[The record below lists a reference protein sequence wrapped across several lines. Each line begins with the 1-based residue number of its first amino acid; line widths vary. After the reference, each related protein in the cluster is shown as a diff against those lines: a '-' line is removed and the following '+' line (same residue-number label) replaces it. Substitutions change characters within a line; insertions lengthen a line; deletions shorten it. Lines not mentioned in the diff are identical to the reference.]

1 MLVINFILVL
11 LFLYL
16 IFYCIYLITLN
27 FKAFW
32 RKRYLK
38 NEHYMQQ
45 MNLKENKLCVVVWA
59 NSKHKRL
66 EDLLK
71 SLNNQTYSKQNY
83 SVHVIVQRE
92 KDSVNF
98 LPECIYGAII
108 HYIENPEYFSKDKAV
123 SMFVERLL
131 PEDKFDAFVFLG
143 ADRTVGENYLEFVNK
158 NIYEE
163 NTILTGRLDVKTS
176 SDIFF
181 FKLKY
186 EILNAKQHFVNN
198 TVNIA
203 RRMFDLANVIDGNNC
218 AMTAD
223 VLKKTGRICFETR
236 NDELK
241 YSLFLASNGLKPLY
255 CPFMSSYVDVENFDA
270 STANLSSRYS
280 LFKYY
285 MPLLHKKPW
294 YFIEFVFSTLKPGAL
309 FALIVYAALLYSS
322 FTFITGIGLKYIFHL
337 GILGLISTATG
348 ILASRIGLKS
358 LGYLIL
364 YPVCS
369 FMLNFKVVT
378 KKISLKGIQKQIHE
392 DENVNSATVNS
403 LVSDG
408 RKDLIC
414 KLDLVSE
421 DGMRKVVFR
430 FKKKRFVSDAHLRM
444 YDAMEDISRKLKS
457 KGFILKVC
465 QNCGHFESCPDGTVD
480 LLKGVCKLKTNPAA
494 PPEHAVQTLI
504 WNTCSGFMP
513 QKISNIIND
522 MTKKD

>member
-1 MLVINFILVL
+1 
-11 LFLYL
+11 
-16 IFYCIYLITLN
+16 
-27 FKAFW
+27 
-32 RKRYLK
+32 
-38 NEHYMQQ
+38 MQQ
-45 MNLKENKLCVVVWA
+45 MNLKENKLCVVIWA

-71 SLNNQTYSKQNY
+71 SLNSQTYPKQNY

-98 LPECIYGAII
+98 LPECVYGAII

-131 PEDKFDAFVFLG
+131 PENKFDAFVFLG
-143 ADRTVGENYLEFVNK
+143 ADRTVGENYLESINK

-163 NTILTGRLDVKTS
+163 GTILTGKLEVTTS
-176 SDIFF
+176 SNVYFDQ
-181 FKLKY
+181 LKY
-186 EILNAKQHFVNN
+186 KILNAKQHFVNN
-198 TVNIA
+198 TVNIS
-203 RRMFDLANVIDGNNC
+203 RRMFEMAQVIDGNNC

-223 VLKKTGRICFETR
+223 VLEKTGRICFETR

-241 YSLFLASNGLKPLY
+241 YSLFLASNDLKPMY
-255 CPFMSSYVDVENFDA
+255 CPFMTSVVDVENFDA

-285 MPLLHKKPW
+285 LPLLHKKPW
-294 YFIEFVFSTLKPGAL
+294 YFVEFVFSTLKPGAL
-309 FALIVYAALLYSS
+309 FAILVYFALMYSS
-322 FTFITGIGLKYIFHL
+322 FTFMSGIGFKYILHL
-337 GILGLISTATG
+337 GILGIFSTMTG
-348 ILASRIGLKS
+348 ILASGLGVKT
-358 LGYLIL
+358 LGYLLL
-364 YPVCS
+364 YPLCS

-403 LVSDG
+403 IVSDG

-430 FKKKRFVSDAHLRM
+430 FKKKRFISDAHLRM

-457 KGFILKVC
+457 KSFILKVC
-465 QNCGHFESCPDGTVD
+465 QNCGHFESCPDGTID
-480 LLKGVCKLKTNPAA
+480 LLKGNCKLKGNPNH
-494 PPEHAVQTLI
+494 PETAVQTLI
-504 WNTCSGFMP
+504 WNTCSGFLP
-513 QKISNIIND
+513 QKISNIIDD
-522 MTKKD
+522 MTKKEGRIDNGNNPQK

>member
-1 MLVINFILVL
+1 MLVINFILFL

-16 IFYCIYLITLN
+16 IFYCIYLFTLN

-32 RKRYLK
+32 RKGYLK

-45 MNLKENKLCVVVWA
+45 MNLKENKLCVVIWA
-59 NSKHKRL
+59 NSKHKKLRELL
-66 EDLLK
+66 E

-83 SVHVIVQRE
+83 SVHVVVQRE

-98 LPECIYGAII
+98 LPECVYGAII
-108 HYIENPEYFSKDKAV
+108 HYIENPEFFSKDKAISV
-123 SMFVERLL
+123 FVEKLL
-131 PEDKFDAFVFLG
+131 PENKFDAFVFLG
-143 ADRTVGENYLEFVNK
+143 ADRIVGENYLEAVNK
-158 NIYEE
+158 NIYEDS
-163 NTILTGRLDVKTS
+163 TVLTGRLEVRTASKS
-176 SDIFF
+176 LFHR
-181 FKLKY
+181 LKY
-186 EILNAKQHFVNN
+186 KILNAKQHFVNN
-198 TVNIA
+198 TVNIS
-203 RRMFDLANVIDGNNC
+203 RRMFELAQVIDGNNC

-223 VLKKTGRICFETR
+223 VLEKTGRVCFETR

-241 YSLFLASNGLKPLY
+241 YSLFLASNNLKPVY
-255 CPFMSSYVDVENFDA
+255 CPFMASSVDVENFDA

-285 MPLLHKKPW
+285 LPLLHKKPW

-309 FALIVYAALLYSS
+309 FALIVYGALLYSS
-322 FTFITGIGLKYIFHL
+322 FTFLSGIGLRYILHL
-337 GILGLISTATG
+337 GILALFITLTG
-348 ILASRIGLKS
+348 VLASRLNLVS
-358 LGYLIL
+358 LMYLTL
-364 YPVCS
+364 YPICS

-378 KKISLKGIQKQIHE
+378 KKISLKGIQRQIHE

-403 LVSDG
+403 IVSDG
-408 RKDLIC
+408 KKDLLC

-430 FKKKRFVSDAHLRM
+430 FKKRRFVSDAHLRM

-457 KGFILKVC
+457 KGFILKIC

-480 LLKGVCKLKTNPAA
+480 LLKGVCKVKGNPDN
-494 PPEHAVQTLI
+494 PETAVQTLI
-504 WNTCSGFMP
+504 WNTCTGFMP

-522 MTKKD
+522 MAKKK